1 MVILSS
7 KYTRV
12 LTFQNLCSELNAT
25 YAGSKYTRVLIV
37 STCSKQWRGLTFQKK
52 KMSQELKAAY
62 GSGYLISVRFAEDV
76 DLASVSQQLVS
87 ALRALSPG
95 LKVED
100 ILKRTICGDFAQSIH
115 EGADF

>member
-1 MVILSS
+1 
-7 KYTRV
+7 
-12 LTFQNLCSELNAT
+12 
-25 YAGSKYTRVLIV
+25 
-37 STCSKQWRGLTFQKK
+37 
-52 KMSQELKAAY
+52 MSQELKAAY